1 MPGYCVGDFLQAIGK
16 IQVDAFRRL
25 VTHERRKPVDV
36 DIGNPCVA
44 RFKLERHFNLPVL
57 IVRPLSDRKKL
68 KKPRTLT
75 R

>member
-1 MPGYCVGDFLQAIGK
+1 
-16 IQVDAFRRL
+16 L